1 MPVCSPSLP
10 VGEFREG
17 PSDLIVVGLSVGDHS
32 GFMSLD
38 RWPGQFGTWLMTWV
52 AGFSGAFL
60 RWLWQRIFKGLSAL
74 KKLRMFFQEL
84 RVGLSELSGTQ

>member
-1 MPVCSPSLP
+1 
-10 VGEFREG
+10 
-17 PSDLIVVGLSVGDHS
+17 
-32 GFMSLD
+32 MSLD

-74 KKLRMFFQEL
+74 KKLQVFSLEL
-84 RVGLSELSGTQ
+84 RVGLSELRVGLSELRVRLSELRTYCKELSM